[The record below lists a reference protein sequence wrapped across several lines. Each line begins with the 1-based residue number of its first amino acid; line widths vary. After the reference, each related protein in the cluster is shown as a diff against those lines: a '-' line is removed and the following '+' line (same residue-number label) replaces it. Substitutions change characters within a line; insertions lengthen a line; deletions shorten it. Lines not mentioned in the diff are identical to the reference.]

1 MHSRYFR
8 RDEFLCDFHSR
19 WVKWTEKRSTMG
31 RVVSDGVNQQMQR
44 IFVIDFALM
53 CFFLHVRWLS
63 SHPYNRPSVSLLL
76 WCCGKLVFGSII
88 NLMNIDC
95 FRVNICAM
103 ISSQKS
109 FLPIISRKLVK
120 YRQHAMREFVWFVI
134 FQFSSW
140 SALFVTEGSFL
151 QPSCANTI
159 PTPLPKHIFKLPH
172 KDWQTFKVF
181 QLAFAMSEWKIN

>member
-1 MHSRYFR
+1 MHSRYFC

-19 WVKWTEKRSTMG
+19 WVKRTGKRSTM
-31 RVVSDGVNQQMQR
+31 VSAGGNQQMQR
-44 IFVIDFALM
+44 ISFIDFALM

-63 SHPYNRPSVSLLL
+63 SHPYDRPSVSLLP
-76 WCCGKLVFGSII
+76 WCCGKLVLGSII

-95 FRVNICAM
+95 FRVNICDDFFPKVVP
-103 ISSQKS
+103 SNY
-109 FLPIISRKLVK
+109 FRKLVK
-120 YRQHAMREFVWFVI
+120 YRQHAMRGFVWFVI

-140 SALFVTEGSFL
+140 SALFVTEGSFS
-151 QPSCANTI
+151 QPSCVKAF

-181 QLAFAMSEWKIN
+181 QLAFAISEWKIN